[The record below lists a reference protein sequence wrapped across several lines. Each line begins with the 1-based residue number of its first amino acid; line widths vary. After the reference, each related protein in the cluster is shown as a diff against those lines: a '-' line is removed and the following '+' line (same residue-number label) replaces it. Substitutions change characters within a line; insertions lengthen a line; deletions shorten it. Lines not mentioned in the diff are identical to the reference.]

1 MEGAQAQYSAA
12 DPEAIVV
19 VGPVQRVSRLSAL
32 VRKAAAAAGTGL
44 FLAVGIVLLQLFCRR
59 SVEEGL
65 AHGTSIP
72 HSARDYARSQT

>member
-32 VRKAAAAAGTGL
+32 VRKAAAAAGHIDERAVVLEILTG
-44 FLAVGIVLLQLFCRR
+44 
-59 SVEEGL
+59 
-65 AHGTSIP
+65 
-72 HSARDYARSQT
+72 